1 MALADV
7 WREVY
12 RIAKLQI
19 AKTQFF
25 FAWLITKCDS
35 PQKTNQELQLLFC
48 LAHHKVRQPAKNKS
62 RITTKG
68 WSSGARLAA
77 RLVSVSSG

>member
-1 MALADV
+1 LALADV

-35 PQKTNQELQLLFC
+35 PQKTNQELQ
-48 LAHHKVRQPAKNKS
+48 R
-62 RITTKG
+62 KG
-68 WSSGARLAA
+68 GRRARGWPH
-77 RLVSVSSG
+77 VSFL